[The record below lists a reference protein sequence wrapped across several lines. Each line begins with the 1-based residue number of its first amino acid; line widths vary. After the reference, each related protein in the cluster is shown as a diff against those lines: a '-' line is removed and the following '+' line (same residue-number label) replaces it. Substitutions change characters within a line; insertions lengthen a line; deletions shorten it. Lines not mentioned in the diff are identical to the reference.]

1 MANVD
6 QGFEDFRCEL
16 IAHLSAR
23 LGLAPH
29 VVASHLKAWLVD
41 RSSSDVDWGRGV
53 LPVRAPRTRH

>member
-6 QGFEDFRCEL
+6 QGFEEFRGEL

-29 VVASHLKAWLVD
+29 VVASHLKAWLLD
-41 RSSSDVDWGRGV
+41 GSNPDLQKKTS
-53 LPVRAPRTRH
+53 PVRPTRTRH

>member
-6 QGFEDFRCEL
+6 QGFEEFRCEL

-29 VVASHLKAWLVD
+29 VVASQLRAWLLDRGSVD
-41 RSSSDVDWGRGV
+41 ANWGRDAS
-53 LPVRAPRTRH
+53 PVRPRRTRH